1 MTFVKVTEQPSLY
14 DGLDKKP
21 VIDLLRE
28 INEEDKKV
36 AFAVEKAIPQI
47 ERLVTSIVSRMKRG
61 GRIFYMG
68 AGT

>member
-28 INEEDKKV
+28 INEEDKKWRS
-36 AFAVEKAIPQI
+36 P
-47 ERLVTSIVSRMKRG
+47 
-61 GRIFYMG
+61 
-68 AGT
+68 